1 VETKEQEIII
11 YLVGIP
17 PFRVC
22 QQEGFGARILEQ
34 IEILTFKAIKIIF
47 QDLARR
53 NKKGLYNISCPKRLI
68 KFPYQNWHSI

>member
-1 VETKEQEIII
+1 VKTKEQEIII

-47 QDLARR
+47 
-53 NKKGLYNISCPKRLI
+53 
-68 KFPYQNWHSI
+68 